1 MIFFSFADSVKFH
14 WHSPFSLHL
23 QLFLCKSISE
33 LLYCNKCSWNVVN
46 TGHGQL
52 RLLSNQTNY
61 NCPGESSKDQ
71 LWKRWNVWGVKK
83 TRVMLGLPGVSQQ
96 NWREGIALLLQ
107 VQLLCFMCAC
117 TCIQWVKTLAP
128 QSLHFFPRIILSGD
142 LQVRYLSALLH
153 LFLFQVF
160 SDTPGCLFWLW
171 EWHFKLPL
179 LEQLLQVQNWALRM
193 STECRTHYLISHGTI
208 KETYTS

>member
-1 MIFFSFADSVKFH
+1 MIFFSVTGSVKFH

-52 RLLSNQTNY
+52 RLLSNQTNT

-71 LWKRWNVWGVKK
+71 LWKRWNVWGVEKN
-83 TRVMLGLPGVSQQ
+83 RVMLGLPGVSQQ
-96 NWREGIALLLQ
+96 NWREGNALLLQ
-107 VQLLCFMCAC
+107 VQLLCLMCAC

-128 QSLHFFPRIILSGD
+128 QSLHFFSLGLYFQETCRWDICQLYYTFPCSRFFLTHQAVYSDFGSDILNCP
-142 LQVRYLSALLH
+142 
-153 LFLFQVF
+153 F
-160 SDTPGCLFWLW
+160 
-171 EWHFKLPL
+171 
-179 LEQLLQVQNWALRM
+179 
-193 STECRTHYLISHGTI
+193 
-208 KETYTS
+208 